1 MTSFIQIYMY
11 NINFEAL
18 LPLKICIFQEI
29 NISPTV
35 LLSLN
40 IEIHTHGRSARCPFT
55 NILLLTDSK
64 SQGQIF
70 KLLMEYEQ
78 VLFSLFS
85 QIQVPSVVYK

>member
-1 MTSFIQIYMY
+1 M
-11 NINFEAL
+11 
-18 LPLKICIFQEI
+18 CIFQEI

-40 IEIHTHGRSARCPFT
+40 TEIHTHGSSARRPFT

-64 SQGQIF
+64 SQGQTF
-70 KLLMEYEQ
+70 RLLMEYEQ

-85 QIQVPSVVYK
+85 QIQVPSVVYT